1 MGFCPGRR
9 FTGWGSTIAT
19 FPNPDPIQ
27 PNAPR
32 TRTRTRTRTHT
43 RTMER
48 TEAAADET
56 RAPIKSTPLDK
67 LEARTRAFLARVAEM
82 QQEIQAIH
90 DADTDGLLP
99 RLELYIEHPGHRQE
113 PVPTDGTFAHR
124 AGYITGAEQLR
135 RIVDAH
141 AWGRLVKIA
150 RVADFMP
157 RTEREKL
164 QYAWSS
170 VQDLYKTPP
179 PEFTQANI
187 EATISGW
194 TDRRGSDTL
203 QSVYEIWR
211 MMAKRSSNPAHGF
224 AKRNILRMSALHSY
238 YGTDKVW
245 LHNNSELREIV
256 RVLLLVAQGQ
266 MPTPEQVLAVIPQYA
281 QMGSWSPISIQPKG
295 PSENAQALGPTAPPP
310 VADIKPHKNMNL
322 WLDIRP
328 DVLAGLNRLL
338 AKGLANGIGEKR
350 VTK

>member
-1 MGFCPGRR
+1 MRELTDYCSRHLHPNSPALRAME
-9 FTGWGSTIAT
+9 STEASAAET
-19 FPNPDPIQ
+19 KAPIQ
-27 PNAPR
+27 
-32 TRTRTRTRTHT
+32 
-43 RTMER
+43 
-48 TEAAADET
+48 
-56 RAPIKSTPLDK
+56 STALDQ
-67 LEARTRAFLARVAEM
+67 LAIRVQAFRQHVAQL
-82 QQEIQAIH
+82 QQELAAIR
-90 DADTDGLLP
+90 DADQDGILP

-113 PVPTDGTFAHR
+113 PVPTDNTFAHR
-124 AGYITGAEQLR
+124 PGYITGAEQLR

-141 AWGRLVKIA
+141 AWGRLVQIA

-157 RTEREKL
+157 KAEREKL

-170 VQDLYKTPP
+170 VQDLYNTPP

-187 EATISGW
+187 EATIAQW
-194 TDRRGSDTL
+194 TERRGADTL
-203 QSVYEIWR
+203 RSVYEIWR

-224 AKRNILRMSALHSY
+224 AKRNILRMSALHCY
-238 YGTDKVW
+238 YHTNKVW

-266 MPTPEQVLAVIPQYA
+266 MPTPEQVLAVIPEYA
-281 QMGSWSPISIQPKG
+281 QMGSWAQISLQPKG

-338 AKGLANGIGEKR
+338 AQGLANGIGEKR